1 MTDSMVAMRQMIT
14 RLDDD
19 LHEALKR
26 KAKAE
31 GKSLNAFVVETLSET
46 ISPEDAEAAFVEELR
61 AKGWL
66 SEHEPPEGPIPTLE
80 EVWEMTKGSGTAV
93 SDALQEMRDES
104 W

>member
-1 MTDSMVAMRQMIT
+1 MTDSMIAMRQMIT

-31 GKSLNAFVVETLSET
+31 GKSLNAFVVETLSGSVE
-46 ISPEDAEAAFVEELR
+46 PEDPQAAFVEELR

-66 SEHEPPEGPIPTLE
+66 SEHEAPEGPIPTLE

>member
-1 MTDSMVAMRQMIT
+1 MTVMRQMIT

-31 GKSLNAFVVETLSET
+31 GKSLNALVVGTLGGSVELD
-46 ISPEDAEAAFVEELR
+46 DAQAAFAEELR

-66 SEHEPPEGPIPTLE
+66 SEHELPEGPIPTLE
-80 EVWEMTKGSGTAV
+80 ELRELSRGWGTAV
-93 SDALQEMRDES
+93 SDTLQEMRDEDR
-104 W
+104 